1 VSAKVYLF
9 GGEFSPLNGQNIL
22 KYPLTFKMIY
32 GNIREA
38 ARETAKMTSLI
49 KTGLLI
55 TLLGMA
61 FSVPTYA
68 QQKETHENQTET
80 HHPRGMDN
88 RGGTKLST
96 RTTRTVDA
104 RTFKENFGTNHTF
117 RPNFQIREGV
127 SRFQYSGF
135 TFGLVEPWPLN
146 WDTNDVIYVE
156 YIDGMYFA
164 MNPEYP
170 NERVGVTIIE

>member
-1 VSAKVYLF
+1 
-9 GGEFSPLNGQNIL
+9 
-22 KYPLTFKMIY
+22 MIY

-68 QQKETHENQTET
+68 QQNHEKETQTEN
-80 HHPRGMDN
+80 HHSRGMDN

-96 RTTRTVDA
+96 RTNRTVDA

>member
-1 VSAKVYLF
+1 
-9 GGEFSPLNGQNIL
+9 
-22 KYPLTFKMIY
+22 
-32 GNIREA
+32 
-38 ARETAKMTSLI
+38 MTSLI

-55 TLLGMA
+55 TLLGTAMA
-61 FSVPTYA
+61 IAVPTYA
-68 QQKETHENQTET
+68 QQTDKPET
-80 HHPRGMDN
+80 HHTNTNRGMDN

-96 RTTRTVDA
+96 RTNRTVDT
-104 RTFKENFGTNHTF
+104 RTFRENFGTNHTF